1 MRTILALVILPLCP
15 CFAAAAD
22 LARGAFDLLAPP
34 APATI
39 TEKRA
44 SISETR
50 TPAPAP
56 TAEKRTGCVCG
67 PSCACTPQNHC
78 GCGGFASKSNGNG
91 SNVQPYYAKGTVM
104 TGWKWNAHDGE
115 YYRYVSR
122 GDGYMEYQADPR
134 GPVAQPQ
141 YQPQQQQYRY
151 AQPSYYGG
159 GMQSFSGG
167 GYSGGFSRGFSGG
180 SMGGGGACAGGG

>member
-1 MRTILALVILPLCP
+1 MRLILALVILPLVP
-15 CFAAAAD
+15 CFAAAD
-22 LARGAFDLLAPP
+22 LPRNAFDLLAV
-34 APATI
+34 APAM
-39 TEKRA
+39 
-44 SISETR
+44 
-50 TPAPAP
+50 AP
-56 TAEKRTGCVCG
+56 TSVPSSAPTVTEKRTGCVCG
-67 PSCACTPQNHC
+67 PSCACTPEHNC
-78 GCGGFASKSNGNG
+78 GCGGLAPKSNGNG
-91 SNVQPYYAKGTVM
+91 GQPYYAKGTVM

-151 AQPSYYGG
+151 AQPSYYSG
-159 GMQSFSGG
+159 GMPSYGGG
-167 GYSGGFSRGFSGG
+167 GYSGGFSRGFGGG